1 MKRVALSLA
10 TTLLA
15 SPLAM
20 AGSLSAPF
28 TFDSAGMLPSG
39 VRSVRVLG
47 YTTEI
52 ERKWDG
58 HGGYRAL
65 ASGFNKAVNFQDLIE
80 AEAEASDR
88 AQLKGYLQAKSI
100 GISQEVG
107 EAEGQINAR
116 ATATV
121 PVFAYGLNER
131 WTIAAIVP
139 VVYTQVNVSTG
150 WRSNEDFQSLL
161 DALSKEGQHAKKMSF
176 QDRLHNV
183 VATKI
188 AGYNY
193 APLADQQNQEIG
205 DVSLGVKHLL
215 HKAEDGDFAWVMAAR
230 VVAPTGRVA
239 DPNKVVDVAPGDGQW
254 DLGVSTTAEWRHS
267 PRWSSIVSAGYMHQ
281 FASEKPKRIP
291 FRRNETLTPDVDS
304 RVTEKLGDIVSSSA
318 GLKYQPVDA
327 WSVGLQYALQYKG
340 PDTYR
345 GSAFAADRYEWMS
358 TDTEQ
363 ELQSA
368 QAGVTYSTIPAFRA
382 GQFMIPL
389 ETTLSLAST
398 LGGRNTGKVELLA
411 WELALYF

>member
-1 MKRVALSLA
+1 MKHLALSLGTA
-10 TTLLA
+10 LLA
-15 SPLAM
+15 APLAS

-28 TFDSAGMLPSG
+28 TFDSAGMLPAG

-100 GISQEVG
+100 GVTQEVG
-107 EAEGQINAR
+107 EAEGQVNAR

-121 PVFAYGLNER
+121 PVLAYGLSER
-131 WTIAAIVP
+131 WTLAAIVP

-150 WRSNEDFQSLL
+150 WRSNSDFQTLL
-161 DALSKEGQHAKKMSF
+161 DGLSKEGQHAKKMSF
-176 QDRLHNV
+176 QERLHNV
-183 VATKI
+183 VATKV

-215 HKAEDGDFAWVMAAR
+215 HKDDDVAWVMAAR
-230 VVAPTGRVA
+230 VVAPTGRIS

-254 DLGVSTTAEWRHS
+254 DVGVSTTAEWRIS
-267 PRWSSIVSAGYMHQ
+267 PRWSSIASAGYMHQ
-281 FASEKPKRIP
+281 MASEKSKRIP
-291 FRRNETLTPDVDS
+291 FRRNETLTPDVDT
-304 RVTEKLGDIVSSSA
+304 RVTEKLGDMLSSSA
-318 GLKYQPVDA
+318 GVKYQPVDA
-327 WSVGLQYALQYKG
+327 WSIGLQYSLQYKG
-340 PDTYR
+340 PDVYR
-345 GSAFAADRYEWMS
+345 GSAYEAERYEWMS

-382 GQFMIPL
+382 GQFLIPL

-398 LGGRNTGKVELLA
+398 LGGRNTGKVDLLA